1 MLLKFKVNDE
11 KYCIEVEA
19 TETLLHILRERLNLT
34 GTKEGCGKG
43 DCGACTVLL
52 NGIAVN
58 SCIVPAVQ
66 LQDSEI
72 ITIEGL
78 AKDGEM
84 SLLQKMFIEKGAIQC
99 GFCTPGMIMSAEA
112 LLRKNPNPTREEIEI
127 AIAGNLCR
135 CTGYVKIIEAIE
147 AAVTQK
153 VKKSISQEVYKS

>member
-1 MLLKFKVNDE
+1 MLLQFKVNGE

-19 TETLLHILRERLNLT
+19 TETLLHILREQLNLT

-78 AKDGEM
+78 AKNGEP

-112 LLRKNPNPTREEIEI
+112 LLRKNPNPTRKEIEI
-127 AIAGNLCR
+127 AITGNLCR

-147 AAVTQK
+147 AAIN
-153 VKKSISQEVYKS
+153 S